1 MRTLILAGSI
11 LALLFAL
18 PAQAQGYLTEEE
30 PEEESVEEGEDPE
43 PEETVPAAEPIERA
57 HAERR
62 RDHVLEVV
70 RVESAIESLN
80 DGTVQVFGTR
90 RAYRCPTGELVSE
103 SACNPCVR
111 RASEWGSRPHGVW
124 LYEAVW
130 RAHDEKSR
138 GAAIERVEHFRK
150 YFELEHR
157 GGAEAGARV
166 FGFDEF
172 SGRTRAPA
180 EPAKAE
186 RVRFFVG
193 GAEATAAVV
202 PAAARYV
209 ELEAR
214 AQTRGASGSL
224 VEYPEA
230 RIALSS
236 ACGELKESGQGKALF
251 SLRPMVARCE
261 VTATATPGGA
271 TAAIGVRR
279 AVEVE
284 ITYEG
289 QAADK
294 MLLEGAESVVLG
306 YRASAGGGQVE
317 IKPEW
322 KARGGTLEILDG
334 GRSVRFRLEKGGAG
348 GEVQLLDLGSGAGD
362 RLAIERKRSE

>member
-1 MRTLILAGSI
+1 MRTLRSACFV

-18 PAQAQGYLTEEE
+18 PAQAQGFLTEEDF
-30 PEEESVEEGEDPE
+30 EEVVEEGEAPE
-43 PEETVPAAEPIERA
+43 PEAAELPAAESFEQA
-57 HAERR
+57 HAARR

-70 RVESAIESLN
+70 KVESAIESLN
-80 DGTVQVFGTR
+80 DGTVQVFGLR

-124 LYEAVW
+124 IYEAVW
-130 RAHDEKSR
+130 RAGDERSR
-138 GAAIERVEHFRK
+138 AAAIERLEHFRK

-157 GGAEAGARV
+157 GGAEAGSRV
-166 FGFDEF
+166 FGFHELT
-172 SGRTRAPA
+172 GRTRAPA
-180 EPAKAE
+180 EAAKAE

-202 PAAARYV
+202 PAAARFI

-214 AQTRGASGSL
+214 AQTRGANGSL

-230 RIALSS
+230 RIELTS
-236 ACGELKESGQGKALF
+236 ACGELKEAGPGKALF
-251 SLRPMVARCE
+251 TLKPMVARCE
-261 VTATATPGGA
+261 VKATATPGGA
-271 TAAIGVRR
+271 TAVIGVRR

-306 YRASAGGGQVE
+306 YRASAGGEEME
-317 IKPEW
+317 IQPEW
-322 KARGGTLEILDG
+322 KARGGALEILDG
-334 GRSVRFRLEKGGAG
+334 GRSVRFRLEKGGSG
-348 GEVQLLDLGSGAGD
+348 GEVQLLDLANGAGD
-362 RLAIERKRSE
+362 TLVLERKRPE